1 MINQTPTPSPLPP
14 SCDGHCGQP
23 ADGHTHLSMPDPCP
37 HISRLDLIAARLNG
51 DPIYTE
57 MLAHIDICD
66 DELCAMIA
74 ADDMAYAD
82 TQFGL

>member
-1 MINQTPTPSPLPP
+1 
-14 SCDGHCGQP
+14 
-23 ADGHTHLSMPDPCP
+23 MPDPCP